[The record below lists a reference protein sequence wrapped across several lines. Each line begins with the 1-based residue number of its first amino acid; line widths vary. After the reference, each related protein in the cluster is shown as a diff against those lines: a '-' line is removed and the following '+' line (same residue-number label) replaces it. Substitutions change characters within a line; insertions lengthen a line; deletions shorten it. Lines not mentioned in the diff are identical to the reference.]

1 MSYTLTYAKGGLA
14 DAAEYLKSKGRG
26 EDTQLIHMTPGEID
40 ALQALAEQHGGSL
53 TINPETGLPEA
64 GWLGNIL
71 KVAAPVALS
80 FIPGVGP
87 LASSI
92 GGAFGAS
99 GALASGIGMGLLS
112 GGLTALTT
120 GSLKEGLGAGITGG
134 IMGGLSAP
142 AAQTA
147 NIATA
152 SGVDAATKAAQLAA
166 QNTAVNTGLNQA
178 GTSMMTN
185 PSIIAAGAKPVA
197 MTAAS
202 GPLSGISDWYG
213 GLSGP
218 KKLGYGL
225 AGVAG
230 LGMIGDALAP
240 KFKTPEIDK
249 GSIRPYTYAS
259 TTATPS
265 PYPTGPM
272 YDANGN
278 PILARNEQNYFN
290 QGYTELPAYKAAEG
304 GLMAAGGLNN
314 MYPQSQ
320 QYSNEYASST
330 SSPLSSEVIGSGY
343 EQKVNQYTGEPIGYA
358 LGGSAKSK
366 NPNPYSYNPETQQY
380 TQAQPAIKNDV
391 NLNNNNSRPSFMYG
405 STNPNPMVLGMG
417 GLQDPNGG
425 MYGFNRMNAP
435 QTQQT
440 PKASNQYTYDPA
452 TQTYVKVAPTP
463 VATQQPRMPI
473 GTGEMYGMGRN
484 QFGNYPL
491 GTGDMY
497 GNGMSNFGDG
507 ARNIFNKIAN
517 QQNYTYDPVTQ
528 QYAKMAN
535 GGIADLGDYSDGG
548 RLLKGPG
555 DGVSDSIP
563 ASIGNKQP
571 ARLADGEFVIPARI
585 VSELGNGSTDAGAKR
600 LYAMM
605 DKIQAGRK
613 KTVGKGK
620 VAVDSKAAKHLPA

>member
-53 TINPETGLPEA
+53 TINPHTGLPEA

-71 KVAAPVALS
+71 KVAAPIALS
-80 FIPGVGP
+80 FIPGVAP
-87 LASSI
+87 LAASI

-99 GALASGIGMGLLS
+99 GALASGIGMGLLT
-112 GGLTALTT
+112 GGATALAT

-142 AAQTA
+142 STAAAQTA
-147 NIATA
+147 NIATT
-152 SGVDAATKAAQLAA
+152 SGVDAATKAAAL

-178 GTSMMTN
+178 GTSMMNN

-197 MTAAS
+197 TAAAS
-202 GPLSGISDWYG
+202 GPLSGISNWWG
-213 GLSGP
+213 GLPGNQ
-218 KKLGYGL
+218 KIGYGL
-225 AGVAG
+225 AGTAG
-230 LGMIGDALAP
+230 LGMIGNALGP
-240 KFKTPEIDK
+240 KLKPEQIDK

-259 TTATPS
+259 TIAAPS

-272 YDANGN
+272 YDASGN
-278 PILARNEQNYFN
+278 PILAKNEQRYFN
-290 QGYTELPAYKAAEG
+290 QGFTELPAYKAAEG

-320 QYSNEYASST
+320 QNLNAYASST
-330 SSPLSSEVIGSGY
+330 ASPLSSEVIDSGY
-343 EQKVNQYTGEPIGYA
+343 EQKVNQYTGEPVGYA
-358 LGGSAKSK
+358 FGGQ
-366 NPNPYSYNPETQQY
+366 TDMQ
-380 TQAQPAIKNDV
+380 
-391 NLNNNNSRPSFMYG
+391 
-405 STNPNPMVLGMG
+405 LGMG
-417 GLQDPNGG
+417 GLQNPNGG
-425 MYGFNRMNAP
+425 MYGFNSMNDKMNERYKINNP
-435 QTQQT
+435 QIQQT
-440 PKASNQYTYDPA
+440 PQNNNQYTYDPA
-452 TQTYVKVAPTP
+452 TQTYAEVAPTP
-463 VATQQPRMPI
+463 LATKQPRI
-473 GTGEMYGMGRN
+473 SSGKAGI
-484 QFGNYPL
+484 
-491 GTGDMY
+491 Y
-497 GNGMSNFGDG
+497 GNGIFGG
-507 ARNIFNKIAN
+507 MLKKLINNTGN
-517 QQNYTYDPVTQ
+517 QSSYTYDPVTQ
-528 QYAKMAN
+528 QYTQMAN

-563 ASIGNKQP
+563 ASIGDKQP

-613 KTVGKGK
+613 KTIGKGK
-620 VAVDSKAAKHLPA
+620 VAVDSKAEEYLPA

>member
-1 MSYTLTYAKGGLA
+1 MSYTLTYGQGGLA
-14 DAAEYLKSKGRG
+14 DAAKYLSSKGRG

-53 TINPETGLPEA
+53 TINPHTGLPEA

-71 KVAAPVALS
+71 KVAAPMALS

-87 LASSI
+87 LAASI
-92 GGAFGAS
+92 GGAFGAT
-99 GALASGIGMGLLS
+99 GALASGIGMGLLT
-112 GGLTALTT
+112 GGVTTLAT
-120 GSLKEGLGAGITGG
+120 GSLKQGLGAGVMGG

-142 AAQTA
+142 STAAAQTS

-152 SGVDAATKAAQLAA
+152 TGADAASKAAALQA

-185 PSIIAAGAKPVA
+185 PSILNAATAPVA
-197 MTAAS
+197 QTVS
-202 GPLSGISDWYG
+202 NPLSGVSDWWG

-218 KKLGYGL
+218 KQLGYGM

-230 LGMIGDALAP
+230 LGILGDALAP
-240 KFKTPEIDK
+240 KFKTPPIDK

-259 TTATPS
+259 TIASPS

-272 YDANGN
+272 YNAAGN
-278 PILARNEQNYFN
+278 PILSNKEQRYFN

-304 GLMAAGGLNN
+304 GLMAAGGVSTF
-314 MYPQSQ
+314 PQSQ
-320 QYSNEYASST
+320 QNTNQYAT
-330 SSPLSSEVIGSGY
+330 PLQAPMGTEVVDAGY

-358 LGGSAKSK
+358 AGGSAEPE
-366 NPNPYSYNPETQQY
+366 NLNQYSYNPLTQQYAQVKPLIKDDVESSPVNSHPFFMNGFNRQDNNQNIGNQGIGGIGFMGNFMRKAVDETPKMPSYTYNPDTQQY
-380 TQAQPAIKNDV
+380 TQ
-391 NLNNNNSRPSFMYG
+391 
-405 STNPNPMVLGMG
+405 
-417 GLQDPNGG
+417 
-425 MYGFNRMNAP
+425 
-435 QTQQT
+435 
-440 PKASNQYTYDPA
+440 
-452 TQTYVKVAPTP
+452 
-463 VATQQPRMPI
+463 
-473 GTGEMYGMGRN
+473 
-484 QFGNYPL
+484 
-491 GTGDMY
+491 
-497 GNGMSNFGDG
+497 
-507 ARNIFNKIAN
+507 
-517 QQNYTYDPVTQ
+517 
-528 QYAKMAN
+528 MAN
-535 GGIADLGDYSDGG
+535 GGMANLGDYSDGG
-548 RLLKGPG
+548 RLLRGPG

-563 ASIGNKQP
+563 ASIGGKQP

-620 VAVDSKAAKHLPA
+620 VAVDSKAAKHLPR